1 MFTLFECLFDFLVSL
16 VTIDRLCGENAIWK
30 DQGITVAGSSDGV
43 DSSTHAGLKN
53 PSDLIV
59 DSNENL
65 FIADLDNNRIVFWP
79 NQAQEGLMIAGTGV
93 LSSWIDS
100 FQKPAAI
107 ISERTFDE
115 L

>member
-1 MFTLFECLFDFLVSL
+1 
-16 VTIDRLCGENAIWK
+16 
-30 DQGITVAGSSDGV
+30 
-43 DSSTHAGLKN
+43 
-53 PSDLIV
+53 
-59 DSNENL
+59 
-65 FIADLDNNRIVFWP
+65 
-79 NQAQEGLMIAGTGV
+79 MIAGTGV